1 MTSCEIRPCVY
12 SDHEFVFL
20 ELNLHTATPRG
31 PGVWK
36 FNNSL
41 LQDEKFCSAISDLIT
56 QFLRFRSS
64 FPSDLILWDRLK
76 QEIKSFTINYSRER
90 WRHLSREK
98 ILITNRLI
106 VLKRRLAAGCSSV
119 KNEIIELESQL
130 RQLFDRQ
137 LEGAKIRS
145 RAKWLEEGE
154 TPSRY
159 FLRLE
164 NERHTKAFVSSI
176 YDSSG
181 TEVFSFPEI
190 INAHTAYYT
199 ELSSCGNVNL
209 NSQQDLFSVM

>member
-1 MTSCEIRPCVY
+1 M
-12 SDHEFVFL
+12 
-20 ELNLHTATPRG
+20 
-31 PGVWK
+31 
-36 FNNSL
+36 
-41 LQDEKFCSAISDLIT
+41 
-56 QFLRFRSS
+56 
-64 FPSDLILWDRLK
+64 IL
-76 QEIKSFTINYSRER
+76 
-90 WRHLSREK
+90 
-98 ILITNRLI
+98 
-106 VLKRRLAAGCSSV
+106 LKRHLAAGCSFV

-130 RQLFDRQ
+130 SQLLDRQ